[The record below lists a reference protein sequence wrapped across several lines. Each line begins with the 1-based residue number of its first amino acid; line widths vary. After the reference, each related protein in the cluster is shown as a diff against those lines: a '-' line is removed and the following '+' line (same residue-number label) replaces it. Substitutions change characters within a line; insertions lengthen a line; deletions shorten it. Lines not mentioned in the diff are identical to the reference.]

1 MNGLQ
6 TLYLESLL
14 NIQLGSL
21 NYNATEFTGHID
33 ISDIEKLCN
42 EGMLSWQNPH
52 APRSHIAYVVAHF
65 DKGQEYKLSIDTKT
79 NTIVVCEESAGLVR
93 VTKSLSNLKGIQE
106 VGRPLRVRH

>member
-65 DKGQEYKLSIDTKT
+65 DKGQDYKMSIDTKT
-79 NTIVVCEESAGLVR
+79 NTIVVCEESAGLMR
-93 VTKSLSNLKGIQE
+93 PLTSLSLNKGVQE
-106 VGRPLRVRH
+106 VGRPLRVRY

>member
-14 NIQLGSL
+14 NIQLGSM
-21 NYNATEFTGHID
+21 NYNATEFLGHIE
-33 ISDIEKLCN
+33 IADIERLCN

-52 APRSHIAYVVAHF
+52 APRTHIAYVVAHF
-65 DKGQEYKLSIDTKT
+65 DKGQHYKMSIDTKT

-93 VTKSLSNLKGIQE
+93 PLKSLSLMRDVQM
-106 VGRPLRVRH
+106 VGRCTRVTH